1 MSGAVRL
8 AFDAVAVARDA
19 TAHGLVV
26 VAGAGLSMGPP
37 SSLPGWTAINNA
49 FLENLALRLAAHTG
63 GEVGYDVAEFVLER
77 RETADVAQPDLQA
90 QLAEESLGEQYFALF
105 KPLDIATWNDGHAA
119 IAALAATGFLR
130 AVVTTNFDRLIELA
144 IDAAGGHASVYCAPD
159 DFERLSN
166 ELVDGPAPVAIPVI
180 KVHGSV
186 DRAATM
192 VDTLRQRVVGRPK
205 SLEAALTRLFCN
217 HAVLVVGFSGADLAY
232 DPHYLG
238 LRQGAAGSPSFTV
251 VNREGDPPKAALAD
265 LVASAGAQARI
276 VDGTLPECLIAVST
290 ALGQSGPLV
299 KPAFDVEMEFP
310 GIRRASLPSQV
321 HEAWAR
327 SISPVRAAVVL
338 ASIARAAGSDDAAF
352 RLLMRTMPHHLKAN
366 LHADPAL
373 PTQLNMLAATLIE
386 ACHVDPELSAEA
398 FRGEAALRV
407 LSVKGVQRDA
417 ESLALLALGLA
428 LCGHAAE
435 SDAAGLAALKESRE
449 NFKPTVRADVL
460 CTLARFWTL
469 TERWS
474 SAYVEAL
481 RQTYDL
487 MFEWGD
493 EPRRA
498 CVGAMLT
505 RFLVEAGQLDAAA
518 AILVDCQRVV
528 RRLNLAITGNDL
540 IAAGGRLYLA
550 EGRREKALSALASAC
565 QHYAAGQHNLRLAE
579 TLLPLA
585 EAAASAGNADALK
598 QAVGRFDDLL
608 PLVPGMA
615 LPRSAS
621 RVRLFCSVGA
631 FEEARGVVNDL
642 VSLGK
647 RWGDHPWIPDL
658 AGRLEQ
664 RIAAA
669 AAGA

>member
-1 MSGAVRL
+1 
-8 AFDAVAVARDA
+8 
-19 TAHGLVV
+19 
-26 VAGAGLSMGPP
+26 
-37 SSLPGWTAINNA
+37 
-49 FLENLALRLAAHTG
+49 
-63 GEVGYDVAEFVLER
+63 
-77 RETADVAQPDLQA
+77 
-90 QLAEESLGEQYFALF
+90 
-105 KPLDIATWNDGHAA
+105 
-119 IAALAATGFLR
+119 
-130 AVVTTNFDRLIELA
+130 
-144 IDAAGGHASVYCAPD
+144 
-159 DFERLSN
+159 
-166 ELVDGPAPVAIPVI
+166 
-180 KVHGSV
+180 
-186 DRAATM
+186 
-192 VDTLRQRVVGRPK
+192 
-205 SLEAALTRLFCN
+205 
-217 HAVLVVGFSGADLAY
+217 
-232 DPHYLG
+232 
-238 LRQGAAGSPSFTV
+238 
-251 VNREGDPPKAALAD
+251 
-265 LVASAGAQARI
+265 
-276 VDGTLPECLIAVST
+276 
-290 ALGQSGPLV
+290 
-299 KPAFDVEMEFP
+299 
-310 GIRRASLPSQV
+310 
-321 HEAWAR
+321 
-327 SISPVRAAVVL
+327 VVL

-565 QHYAAGQHNLRLAE
+565 QHYEAAQHNLRLAE

-621 RVRLFCSVGA
+621 RVRLFCSVGS